1 MVEGPGVGNGRRDDR
16 QRRHFGLRRQCIEC
30 RQRGRDRGRET
41 RTYRAFGPV
50 TVLFVICATA
60 MMVMPGMPGICAPG
74 FKILD
79 EFGL

>member
-1 MVEGPGVGNGRRDDR
+1 
-16 QRRHFGLRRQCIEC
+16 
-30 RQRGRDRGRET
+30 
-41 RTYRAFGPV
+41 
-50 TVLFVICATA
+50 VLFVICATA